1 MLKFKEY
8 LIENSIPDVLKTI
21 LSDSKLTA
29 EVDKKVSS
37 SRRTIIIVRDNDRI
51 DKRNDFLKNLKDNGI
66 NATLKDYKNSSIE
79 HIWLDTKITDPEDD
93 KDKDTIIV
101 FKPAS
106 GGMQETTL
114 NSSITELFPCIAWE
128 KGWTDPKSA
137 DDFYQKLLTV
147 NVDTLSCVGSKDKDE
162 AKETIAKAPESSKY
176 NEKMENAIGI
186 LKYLRIQNKQ
196 SPIKSTLWGY
206 RAKPTGVPDKHPGDM
221 YITFT
226 DDKVLGVS
234 LKAGGKATHEP
245 KLNTFVNP
253 VWEAFGEQSDL
264 VKLRKTL
271 HKKVYSKIPVQTPK
285 RGEPLKMPSETE
297 YDTGKGRKITGQL
310 LKAFKRNNSKDYEIR
325 YDEQLEIMREAII
338 KLFNKNKKKSFDY
351 ITEHILRKAPDTP
364 TIVIKGVGSDFQQ
377 ITDDDQVGVFLAFT
391 KYITAYKSTKS
402 KQNWHIDL
410 ATAGKKETLTMN
422 MTIRSNKGG
431 HAGVKKLGQYYN
443 LAVKFN
449 SVKKKK

>member
-1 MLKFKEY
+1 MLRFKEY
-8 LIENSIPDVLKTI
+8 LVENSIPDVLKDI
-21 LSDSKLTA
+21 LSGLSA
-29 EVDKKVSS
+29 EIDKKLSS
-37 SRRTIIIVRDNDRI
+37 SRRTVIIIRDNDRI
-51 DKRNDFLKNLKDNGI
+51 DVRNDFLKNLNDNGI
-66 NATLKDYKNSSIE
+66 KAELKDFSNSSIE
-79 HIWLDTKITDPEDD
+79 HIWLNKKIADPEDD
-93 KDKDTIIV
+93 KDKNIIIV

-128 KGWTDPKSA
+128 KGWTDPKST

-147 NVDTLSCVGSKDKDE
+147 DVDTLSCVGSKDKDE

-245 KLNTFVNP
+245 KLNTYVNP

-271 HKKVYSKIPVQTPK
+271 HKKVYSKIPAQTPK

-297 YDTGKGRKITGQL
+297 YDTRKGRKITGQL

-338 KLFNKNKKKSFDY
+338 KLVNKNKKKCVDY

-391 KYITAYKSTKS
+391 KYITAYKSAKS

>member
-1 MLKFKEY
+1 MLRFKEY
-8 LIENSIPDVLKTI
+8 LVENSIPDELKDL
-21 LSDSKLTA
+21 LSGLSA
-29 EVDKKVSS
+29 EVDKKLSS
-37 SRRTIIIVRDNDRI
+37 SRRTVIIIRDNERIDVRD
-51 DKRNDFLKNLKDNGI
+51 DFFKSLKDAGI
-66 NATLKDYKNSSIE
+66 GAEIKDFSNSSIE
-79 HIWLDTKITDPEDD
+79 HIWLNKKIADPEDD
-93 KDKDTIIV
+93 KDKNIIIV
-101 FKPAS
+101 FKPAA

-128 KGWTDPKSA
+128 KGWSDPKSVEE
-137 DDFYQKLLTV
+137 FYDKIVTV
-147 NVDTLSCVGSKDKDE
+147 DVDRLKCVGAQDRE
-162 AKETIAKAPESSKY
+162 VAKETIAKAPDSSKFKT
-176 NEKMENAIGI
+176 KMENAIGI

-196 SPIKSTLWGY
+196 SPIRSTLWGY

-234 LKAGGKATHEP
+234 LKAGDKATHEP
-245 KLNTFVNP
+245 KLNTYVNP
-253 VWEAFGEQSDL
+253 VWEAFGEQSNL

-285 RGEPLKMPSETE
+285 RGKPLKMPSETE

-310 LKAFKRNNSKDYEIR
+310 LKAFKRNNSKDYETR

-377 ITDDDQVGVFLAFT
+377 ITDDDQVGVFLAVT

-402 KQNWHIDL
+402 KQNWHIEL

-422 MTIRSNKGG
+422 MVIRSNKGG
-431 HAGVKKLGQYYN
+431 HAGVKKLGQYFN
-443 LAVKFN
+443 LSVKFN
-449 SVKKKK
+449 SVSKS